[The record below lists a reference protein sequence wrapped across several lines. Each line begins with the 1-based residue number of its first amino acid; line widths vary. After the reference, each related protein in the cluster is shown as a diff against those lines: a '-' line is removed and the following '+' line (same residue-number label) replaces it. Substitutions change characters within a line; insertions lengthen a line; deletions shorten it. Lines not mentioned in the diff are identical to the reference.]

1 MSQKPTG
8 RTSSMAKGVAIG
20 VITSIMVTILS
31 AGILAKLVE
40 KEVLSEDKIG
50 YGVLV
55 ILMLGSYLA
64 GKIAWSK
71 TKRRRLMT
79 CALTG
84 GIYFGALLSM
94 TALFFGGQYESVG
107 VTALLILAGI
117 GLASLPTHQGSRG
130 GKRRKI
136 KISTR

>member
-20 VITSIMVTILS
+20 VITSVMVTILS
-31 AGILAKLVE
+31 AAILAKLVDAKLLAE
-40 KEVLSEDKIG
+40 EKIG
-50 YGVLV
+50 YVILV
-55 ILMLGSYLA
+55 ILLLASYLA
-64 GKIAWSK
+64 GKIAWTK

-79 CALTG
+79 CALAG
-84 GIYFGALLSM
+84 GIYFGVLLSM

-117 GLASLPTHQGSRG
+117 GLASLPSLQAGRG
-130 GKRRKI
+130 GRSRKI